1 MKENS
6 KLEFKAGVTNT
17 FLKTVSAYANYGG
30 GTILFGVD
38 GTGKVIGLSETK
50 QLCLDIENRP
60 ELVQG
65 NIKNDD
71 FMKVWNE
78 GFQAFRRDR
87 TEDCSGCRE
96 CTERYVCGGDSTHT
110 WNFETNE
117 PLMCYRDPG
126 QYKH

>member
-1 MKENS
+1 MTEK
-6 KLEFKAGVTNT
+6 KLPFTAEQARAWIETVPTPFYVYNAAGIAAGVRALNAA
-17 FLKTVSAYANYGG
+17 FA
-30 GTILFGVD
+30 
-38 GTGKVIGLSETK
+38 
-50 QLCLDIENRP
+50 
-60 ELVQG
+60 
-65 NIKNDD
+65 
-71 FMKVWNE
+71 WNE
-78 GFQAFRRDR
+78 GFREFRRDR